1 MYIKRIDTKTSGT
14 EYTVQKYIHPCIVNL
29 FLTKKEIQFY
39 VGRMVFAVVLEQVTT
54 IWEKKKMRVK
64 EMGKEEEEVE
74 KEEENPATNN
84 TFYLVQKSPQNG
96 SQI

>member
-54 IWEKKKMRVK
+54 IWEKKDEGEGNGEGGR
-64 EMGKEEEEVE
+64 
-74 KEEENPATNN
+74 
-84 TFYLVQKSPQNG
+84 G
-96 SQI
+96 SQEGGRKPCNQ

>member
-1 MYIKRIDTKTSGT
+1 
-14 EYTVQKYIHPCIVNL
+14 
-29 FLTKKEIQFY
+29 
-39 VGRMVFAVVLEQVTT
+39 
-54 IWEKKKMRVK
+54 MRVK
-64 EMGKEEEEVE
+64 EMGKDEEEVE